1 MRNSHLLRQLL
12 RTFLALLCCVFFG
25 ALSTLTTCAEEPSYT
40 PAPAPFACEVR
51 YHFREHLRHAKPGEK
66 TVSAPA
72 FKREG
77 LPKLRV
83 ADLNGVPE
91 RIVEGRVG
99 HLPYQFLVKISRA
112 NGGSEAE
119 TLEVN
124 VLDSSGKP
132 LAGFPQVMPNPL
144 TKGGDIS
151 RKEFEMPIDQ
161 ALKEQIEKSLLA
173 KEQFITHV
181 DLIVGMD
188 DDFLSQDF
196 PK

>member
-1 MRNSHLLRQLL
+1 VKFPTYFREVPALLYCV
-12 RTFLALLCCVFFG
+12 FLAYCRRSRRGPRSRPIRLRHSHAKF
-25 ALSTLTTCAEEPSYT
+25 
-40 PAPAPFACEVR
+40 R
-51 YHFREHLRHAKPGEK
+51 YHFREHFGHAKPGEK

-91 RIVEGRVG
+91 RIVEGRVE
-99 HLPYQFLVKISRA
+99 HCRISFGKDQPNKWRQRSR
-112 NGGSEAE
+112 NTGM
-119 TLEVN
+119 N

-132 LAGFPQVMPNPL
+132 LAGFAQVIPNPL

-161 ALKEQIEKSLLA
+161 ALKEKIEKSLLA

-181 DLIVGMD
+181 NLIVGMD

>member
-1 MRNSHLLRQLL
+1 VRNFPRIARSTGSVVLR
-12 RTFLALLCCVFFG
+12 FFG
-25 ALSTLTTCAEEPSYT
+25 VLSTFTAFAQEPSYT
-40 PAPAPFACEVR
+40 PAPFACEVR
-51 YHFREHLRHAKPGEK
+51 YHFREHFRHAKPGEK
-66 TVSAPA
+66 TVSAPS

-91 RIVEGRVG
+91 RTVEGRVG

-119 TLEVN
+119 RLEVN
-124 VLDSSGKP
+124 VVDSSGRP

-151 RKEFEMPIDQ
+151 RKEFEIPIDQ
-161 ALKEQIEKSLLA
+161 ALKEKIEKLLLA
-173 KEQFITHV
+173 NEQFITHV
-181 DLIVGMD
+181 ELIVGMD

>member
-1 MRNSHLLRQLL
+1 VRNSYLLRELL
-12 RTFLALLCCVFFG
+12 KMFLALLSCGFFG
-25 ALSTLTTCAEEPSYT
+25 GFSALTAYAEEQSHT
-40 PAPAPFACEVR
+40 PAPFACEVR

-66 TVSAPA
+66 TVSAPS
-72 FKREG
+72 FEREA
-77 LPKLRV
+77 LPKLHV
-83 ADLNGVPE
+83 ADLNGIPE
-91 RIVEGRVG
+91 RIVEGRVA
-99 HLPYQFLVKISRA
+99 HLPYQFLVKITRA

-119 TLEVN
+119 ALEVN

-132 LAGFPQVMPNPL
+132 LAGFPQVIPNPL

-151 RKEFEMPIDQ
+151 RKAFEIPIDQ
-161 ALKEQIEKSLLA
+161 AQKEKIEQSLLA

>member
-1 MRNSHLLRQLL
+1 MRNSHLLREV
-12 RTFLALLCCVFFG
+12 LALLSFVFFG
-25 ALSTLTTCAEEPSYT
+25 ALSTFTACAEEPSYT
-40 PAPAPFACEVR
+40 PAPFACEVR
-51 YHFREHLRHAKPGEK
+51 YHFREHFRHAKPGEK
-66 TVSAPA
+66 TVSAPS

-77 LPKLRV
+77 LPRLRV
-83 ADLNGVPE
+83 PDSNGVPE

-112 NGGSEAE
+112 NGGSETE

-144 TKGGDIS
+144 AKGGDIS
-151 RKEFEMPIDQ
+151 RKEFEIPIDQ
-161 ALKEQIEKSLLA
+161 ALKEKIEKSFLA

-181 DLIVGMD
+181 DLIVGID

>member
-1 MRNSHLLRQLL
+1 VRNSYLLREV
-12 RTFLALLCCVFFG
+12 LALLSGVFFG
-25 ALSTLTTCAEEPSYT
+25 ALSTFTACAEEPSYT
-40 PAPAPFACEVR
+40 PAPFACEVR
-51 YHFREHLRHAKPGEK
+51 YHFREHFRHAKPGKK
-66 TVSAPA
+66 TVSAPS

-99 HLPYQFLVKISRA
+99 HLPYQFLVKISRT
-112 NGGSEAE
+112 NGGSEGE

-124 VLDSSGKP
+124 VLDSSGRP
-132 LAGFPQVMPNPL
+132 LVGFPQMMPNPL

-161 ALKEQIEKSLLA
+161 AVKEKIEKSLLA

-196 PK
+196 P

>member
-1 MRNSHLLRQLL
+1 MRNSHLLREL
-12 RTFLALLCCVFFG
+12 LALLSCVFFG
-25 ALSTLTTCAEEPSYT
+25 ALSTFTAFAQEPSYT
-40 PAPAPFACEVR
+40 PAPFACEVR
-51 YHFREHLRHAKPGEK
+51 YHFREHFRHAKPGEK
-66 TVSAPA
+66 TVSAPS

-119 TLEVN
+119 TLEVK
-124 VLDSSGKP
+124 VLDSSGRP

-144 TKGGDIS
+144 TKSGDIS
-151 RKEFEMPIDQ
+151 RKEFEMPIDRP
-161 ALKEQIEKSLLA
+161 LKEKIEKSFLA

-188 DDFLSQDF
+188 DDFLSQAF

>member
-1 MRNSHLLRQLL
+1 VRNSHLLRELL
-12 RTFLALLCCVFFG
+12 GRFLALLSCGFFG
-25 ALSTLTTCAEEPSYT
+25 ALSTLTACAEEPSCT
-40 PAPAPFACEVR
+40 PAPFACEVR
-51 YHFREHLRHAKPGEK
+51 YHFREHFRNAKPGEK
-66 TVSAPA
+66 TVSAPS
-72 FKREG
+72 FEREG

-83 ADLNGVPE
+83 ADLKGVPK
-91 RIVEGRVG
+91 RIVEGRVA

-112 NGGSEAE
+112 DGGSEAE

-124 VLDSSGKP
+124 VLDSSGRP

-151 RKEFEMPIDQ
+151 RKQFEIPIDQ
-161 ALKEQIEKSLLA
+161 ALKEKIEKSLLA

-188 DDFLSQDF
+188 NDFLSQVF

>member
-1 MRNSHLLRQLL
+1 MRNSHLLREVLKM
-12 RTFLALLCCVFFG
+12 FLALLSCVFFG
-25 ALSTLTTCAEEPSYT
+25 ALSTFTACAEEPSYT
-40 PAPAPFACEVR
+40 PAPFACEVR
-51 YHFREHLRHAKPGEK
+51 YHFREHFRHAKPGEK
-66 TVSAPA
+66 TVSAPS

-151 RKEFEMPIDQ
+151 RKEFEIPVDQ
-161 ALKEQIEKSLLA
+161 ALKEKIEKSLLA
-173 KEQFITHV
+173 EEQFITHV

-196 PK
+196 P

>member
-1 MRNSHLLRQLL
+1 MRNSYLLRELL
-12 RTFLALLCCVFFG
+12 RTFLVLLCCVFFG
-25 ALSTLTTCAEEPSYT
+25 ALSTRSACAEEPSHT

-51 YHFREHLRHAKPGEK
+51 YHFREHFGHAKPGEK
-66 TVSAPA
+66 TVSAPS

-77 LPKLRV
+77 MPKLRV

-91 RIVEGRVG
+91 RTVEGRVE

-132 LAGFPQVMPNPL
+132 LAGFPQVMPSPL
-144 TKGGDIS
+144 KKGGDIS

-161 ALKEQIEKSLLA
+161 ALKEKIEKSLLA

-196 PK
+196 P

>member
-1 MRNSHLLRQLL
+1 M
-12 RTFLALLCCVFFG
+12 
-25 ALSTLTTCAEEPSYT
+25 
-40 PAPAPFACEVR
+40 
-51 YHFREHLRHAKPGEK
+51 
-66 TVSAPA
+66 
-72 FKREG
+72 
-77 LPKLRV
+77 RV

-119 TLEVN
+119 RLEVN
-124 VLDSSGKP
+124 VVDSSGRP

-151 RKEFEMPIDQ
+151 RKEFEIPIDQ
-161 ALKEQIEKSLLA
+161 ALKEKIEKSLLA

>member
-1 MRNSHLLRQLL
+1 VRNSYLLRELL
-12 RTFLALLCCVFFG
+12 KTFLALSSCVFFG
-25 ALSTLTTCAEEPSYT
+25 ALSMFTVCADEPSYT
-40 PAPAPFACEVR
+40 PAPFACEVR
-51 YHFREHLRHAKPGEK
+51 YHFREHFRHAKPGEK
-66 TVSAPA
+66 TVSAPS

-83 ADLNGVPE
+83 ADLNGVRE
-91 RIVEGRVG
+91 RIIEGRVG

-112 NGGSEAE
+112 NGDSEAE

-132 LAGFPQVMPNPL
+132 LAGFPQVMPNPI

-151 RKEFEMPIDQ
+151 RKEFEIPIDQ
-161 ALKEQIEKSLLA
+161 VLKEKIEKSLLA

-181 DLIVGMD
+181 DLIVGTD

>member
-1 MRNSHLLRQLL
+1 VRNSHLLREL
-12 RTFLALLCCVFFG
+12 LALLSCVFFG
-25 ALSTLTTCAEEPSYT
+25 ALSTLTAWAEEPSYT
-40 PAPAPFACEVR
+40 PAPFACEVR
-51 YHFREHLRHAKPGEK
+51 YHFREHFRHAKRGEK

-124 VLDSSGKP
+124 VLDSSGRP

-144 TKGGDIS
+144 TKSGDIS
-151 RKEFEMPIDQ
+151 RKEFEMPIDRP
-161 ALKEQIEKSLLA
+161 LKEKIEKSFLA

>member
-1 MRNSHLLRQLL
+1 VVRNSHLLRELL
-12 RTFLALLCCVFFG
+12 GRCLALLFCAFSG
-25 ALSTLTTCAEEPSYT
+25 PLSTLTACAGEPSHT
-40 PAPAPFACEVR
+40 PAPFACEVR
-51 YHFREHLRHAKPGEK
+51 YHFREHFRRVKPWRIA
-66 TVSAPA
+66 VSASS

-119 TLEVN
+119 TLEVK
-124 VLDSSGKP
+124 VLDSSGRP

-151 RKEFEMPIDQ
+151 RKEFEMHIDQ
-161 ALKEQIEKSLLA
+161 ALKEKIEKSLLA

-188 DDFLSQDF
+188 DDFLSQEF

>member
-1 MRNSHLLRQLL
+1 MRNSHLLRELL
-12 RTFLALLCCVFFG
+12 RTFLALLSCVFFG
-25 ALSTLTTCAEEPSYT
+25 ALSTFTACAEEPSYT
-40 PAPAPFACEVR
+40 LAPFACEVR
-51 YHFREHLRHAKPGEK
+51 YHFREHFGHAKPGKK
-66 TVSAPA
+66 TVSAPS

-99 HLPYQFLVKISRA
+99 HLPYQFSVKISRA

-124 VLDSSGKP
+124 ILDSSGRP

-161 ALKEQIEKSLLA
+161 VLKEKIEKSLLA

>member
-1 MRNSHLLRQLL
+1 MRNSHLLRELL
-12 RTFLALLCCVFFG
+12 RTFSALLCCVFFG
-25 ALSTLTTCAEEPSYT
+25 AFSTLTTCAEEPSYT
-40 PAPAPFACEVR
+40 PAPFACEVR

-66 TVSAPA
+66 TVSAPS

-99 HLPYQFLVKISRA
+99 HLPYQFLVKISPA
-112 NGGSEAE
+112 NSGSETE

-144 TKGGDIS
+144 TKAATS
-151 RKEFEMPIDQ
+151 VER
-161 ALKEQIEKSLLA
+161 SLRCPS
-173 KEQFITHV
+173 IRR
-181 DLIVGMD
+181 
-188 DDFLSQDF
+188 
-196 PK
+196 

>member
-1 MRNSHLLRQLL
+1 VRNSHLLREV
-12 RTFLALLCCVFFG
+12 LALLSCVFFG
-25 ALSTLTTCAEEPSYT
+25 ALSTFTACAEEPFYT
-40 PAPAPFACEVR
+40 PAPFACEVR
-51 YHFREHLRHAKPGEK
+51 YHFREHFRHAKPGEK
-66 TVSAPA
+66 IVSAPA

-83 ADLNGVPE
+83 AGLNGVPE

-99 HLPYQFLVKISRA
+99 HLPYQFLVKISQA

-119 TLEVN
+119 KLEVN
-124 VLDSSGKP
+124 VLDSSGRP

-161 ALKEQIEKSLLA
+161 ALKEKLEKSLLA